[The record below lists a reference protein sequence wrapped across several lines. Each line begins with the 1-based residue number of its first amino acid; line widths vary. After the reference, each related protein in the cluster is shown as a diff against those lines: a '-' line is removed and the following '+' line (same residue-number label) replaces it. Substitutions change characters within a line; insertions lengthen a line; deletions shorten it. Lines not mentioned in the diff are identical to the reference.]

1 MTRMEVRGEVVK
13 LFRDVSPDDFT
24 VFDRGNGSA
33 EYWLSEERRLAFSL
47 PDEPVAVA
55 HLYVASEAPPDKR
68 RDDGAALAVV
78 IIYLSEYVKD
88 IPLPAGTVVT
98 L

>member
-1 MTRMEVRGEVVK
+1 MEVRGEVAK
-13 LFRDVSPDDFT
+13 LFRDVSPDDLT
-24 VFDRGNGSA
+24 VLDREDGSA
-33 EYWLSEERRLAFSL
+33 EYRLIEEKRLALSL

-55 HLYVASEAPPDKR
+55 HLYVASEAPAEKR
-68 RDDGAALAVV
+68 RGDGAALAVV

-98 L
+98 W